1 MKIVDI
7 ADEIFRELNQPTDVS
22 IPQIAFWIR
31 VNVGSLNNLIHTD
44 YTIDTTTLEIS
55 PDPAIEEKS
64 ILKKLYSIHYYD
76 LKLRGSLGAT
86 ANDTILEVTSD
97 GSTVRRA
104 NKNEMSKVWLSVK
117 RAEQAELNKEI
128 SSYKMT
134 KASPNQVVGD
144 DTITDSPIIRPDEWR
159 KRN

>member
-7 ADEIFRELNQPTDVS
+7 ADEIFRELNQPTDSS

-31 VNVGSLNNLIHTD
+31 VNVGSLNNLIHTE

-55 PDPAIEEKS
+55 PDPEIEEKS

-76 LKLRGSLGAT
+76 LKLRASLGAT
-86 ANDTILEVTSD
+86 SLDTIIEVTSD
-97 GSTVRRA
+97 GSTVRKVNR
-104 NKNEMSKVWLSVK
+104 NETSKIYLNLK
-117 RAEQAELNKEI
+117 KQEQFELNREI

-134 KASPNQVVGD
+134 KSSPNQVVGD

-159 KRN
+159 KRS

>member
-7 ADEIFRELNQPTDVS
+7 ADEIFRELDQPTDVS

-31 VNVGSLNNLIHTD
+31 VNVGSLNNLINTE

-64 ILKKLYSIHYYD
+64 ILKKLYSIHYYS

-86 ANDTILEVTSD
+86 AQDTILEVTSD
-97 GSTVRRA
+97 GSTVRKVNR
-104 NKNEMSKVWLSVK
+104 NETSKIYISLK
-117 RAEQAELNKEI
+117 RQEQHELNREVA
-128 SSYKMT
+128 SYKL
-134 KASPNQVVGD
+134 KNAAPIQVAGD
-144 DTITDSPIIRPDEWR
+144 DTITTDTPVRPNEWR
-159 KRN
+159 TRQ

>member
-31 VNVGSLNNLIHTD
+31 VNVGSLNNLIHSE
-44 YTIDTTTLEIS
+44 YAIDTTTLEIS

-64 ILKKLYSIHYYD
+64 ILKKLYNIHYYD
-76 LKLRGSLGAT
+76 LKLRSSLGAT
-86 ANDTILEVTSD
+86 SLDTIIEVTSD
-97 GSTVRRA
+97 GSTVRKVNR
-104 NKNEMSKVWLSVK
+104 NETSKIYLNLK
-117 RAEQAELNKEI
+117 KQEQFELNREI

-134 KASPNQVVGD
+134 KSSPNQVVGD

-159 KRN
+159 KRS